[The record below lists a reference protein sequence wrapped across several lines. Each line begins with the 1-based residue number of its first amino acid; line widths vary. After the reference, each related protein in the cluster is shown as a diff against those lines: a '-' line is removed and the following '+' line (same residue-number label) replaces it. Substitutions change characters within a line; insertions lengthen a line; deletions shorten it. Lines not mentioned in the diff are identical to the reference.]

1 MDDYLTKIHAVIQFR
16 TRFPGW
22 LVKVLLNPVATRI
35 FKQDAHV
42 LKLQGE
48 NIRRFGGEHY
58 ASTAIDVLGLQI
70 ARLLRLAETGGVE
83 ASGEGAPDEWSR
95 EIELEV

>member
-1 MDDYLTKIHAVIQFR
+1 MISFR

-22 LVKVLLNPVATRI
+22 LVKLLLNPVATRI
-35 FKQDAHV
+35 FKQDAFI
-42 LKLQGE
+42 LKAQGE
-48 NIRRFGGEHY
+48 NLRRFGGEHY

-70 ARLLRLAETGGVE
+70 ARLLRGAEPEPSEDWT
-83 ASGEGAPDEWSR
+83 R